1 MGYNSASIRFH
12 SQVRHS
18 FSGDKTH
25 RMALF
30 YKELGID
37 FGTVNTIIAE
47 GGQIILSEPTMVVI
61 DVDEQKV
68 VEVGEQA
75 RHMYGRVPEGYE
87 VIHPLR
93 DGVIADFEVSQTL
106 LTWFLRKVTGSV
118 SPFKPRAMM
127 TIPHGVTSVER
138 RAASEVALRAGC
150 REVHLVQRS
159 MAAAVGAGLPVS
171 TPSGNMVVYL
181 GGGVAEASVISM
193 NGMVS
198 ANIVRMGGQRLDEAI
213 ASYLRRKYGVVVS
226 EMTAEDIKLRIGAAS
241 AVEPNE
247 TLEIQG
253 RDQVSGL
260 PRNVNV
266 TTADV
271 VEALEEPLGE
281 IVNCIRSTLEHTPP
295 ELTSDIID
303 RGMMLCGGGALLRGV
318 DRFLTNATGVP
329 AYLAEEPVACLAIG
343 AELVLHQLDMFRR
356 YLPIA

>member
-1 MGYNSASIRFH
+1 
-12 SQVRHS
+12 
-18 FSGDKTH
+18 
-25 RMALF
+25 MALF

-47 GGQIILSEPTMVVI
+47 GGQIVLSEPTMVVI

-68 VEVGEQA
+68 VEVGEEA

-93 DGVIADFEVSQTL
+93 DGVIADFEVAQTL

-118 SPFKPRAMM
+118 SPFKPRAII
-127 TIPHGVTSVER
+127 TVPYGITSVER
-138 RAASEVALRAGC
+138 RAASEAALRSGC
-150 REVHLVQRS
+150 REVHLVS
-159 MAAAVGAGLPVS
+159 GTTAAAVGAGLPVS

-193 NGMVS
+193 NGTVS
-198 ANIVRMGGQRLDEAI
+198 ANSVRKGGQRLDEAI
-213 ASYLRRKYGVVVS
+213 ANYVRRKYGVVIS
-226 EMTAEDIKLRIGAAS
+226 EMTSEDVKLRIGAAVP
-241 AVEPNE
+241 VEPND
-247 TLEIQG
+247 TLEVQG
-253 RDQVSGL
+253 RDQVSSQ
-260 PRNVNV
+260 PRNV
-266 TTADV
+266 TLSTADV

-281 IVNCIRSTLEHTPP
+281 IVACIRTTLEHTPP

-329 AYLAEEPVACLAIG
+329 AYLAEEPVACVALG

-356 YLPIA
+356 YLPQA